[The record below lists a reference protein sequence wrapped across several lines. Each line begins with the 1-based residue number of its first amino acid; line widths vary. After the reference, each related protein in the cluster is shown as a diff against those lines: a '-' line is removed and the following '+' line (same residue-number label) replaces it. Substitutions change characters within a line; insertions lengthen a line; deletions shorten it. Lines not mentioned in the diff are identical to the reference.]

1 MGLPEK
7 HDLQKPEKVEGT
19 FSYEDFG
26 FRSARIKK
34 SVNESPTVKS
44 FYLENPLRKD
54 PLPGQFVM
62 VWVPGGEEI
71 PISISGVEDD
81 ALRISVANKGKTT
94 AKLHALEKGGTVMIR
109 GPFGTHFHLNESSYL
124 LVGGGYGVA
133 PLIYAA
139 SFISKSGTECTYLV
153 GAKTAS
159 ELLFLEEARRLG
171 MDVRIITEDGS
182 AGRKGM
188 VTDVLDKLL
197 EEKRFDLVLTCGP
210 ERMMYEVVR
219 KALGRGIRVQAS
231 LERYMKCGF
240 GICGSCVLDPTG
252 LRVCTDGPVFD
263 GEVLLS
269 TDFGRKKRDAS
280 GSVVEI

>member
-1 MGLPEK
+1 MPEK
-7 HDLQKPEKVEGT
+7 HDPGPGKARVA
-19 FSYEDFG
+19 FSYGDFEFVG
-26 FRSARIKK
+26 TKIKK

-71 PISISGVEDD
+71 PMSISGVEDG
-81 ALRISVANKGKTT
+81 ALRISVANRGETT
-94 AKLHALEKGGTVMIR
+94 ARLHALEKGEIVMIR
-109 GPFGTHFHLNESSYL
+109 GPFGTHFHLSGSSYL

-139 SFISKSGTECTYLV
+139 SFISKSGAECTYLA

-188 VTDVLDKLL
+188 VTDVLDEVL
-197 EEKRFDLVLTCGP
+197 EEKRFELVLTCGP

-219 KALGRGIRVQAS
+219 KALGKGIRVQAS